1 MNLVSLGLMLLFVS
15 CAGNPLKSSNKKGFG
30 PLSFSA
36 PYMNYASYHGFVE
49 PGKKADGKYK
59 GKKAFYLYFWVPA
72 VIDEVGVSMVSPAK
86 DKPAKDGFKNAAFS
100 KSFTKDNK
108 SFFDTF
114 IALEKLAIIDGKKI
128 KKGGRVI
135 QELQANDDSSELK
148 ENPSGRKYN
157 SLLRHVSEAGNPI
170 KALTRGVYRVSFT
183 SFRGSVKGS
192 YKAQIGTNIP
202 GVQISDSLEGLHKL
216 VNQ

>member
-1 MNLVSLGLMLLFVS
+1 MNLLSLGLMLLFVS

-36 PYMNYASYHGFVE
+36 PYMNYATYHGFVS
-49 PGKKADGKYK
+49 PGASADGKYK
-59 GKKAFYLYFWVPA
+59 GKKAYYLYFWVPA

-86 DKPAKDGFKNAAFS
+86 DMPSKDGFKNSIFDKAFA
-100 KSFTKDNK
+100 KDNK

-114 IALEKLAIIDGKKI
+114 IALEKLAIIDSKKI
-128 KKGGRVI
+128 KNGGRVL
-135 QELQANDDSSELK
+135 QELTSNDDSGELK
-148 ENPSGRKYN
+148 ANPSGSKYN
-157 SLLRHVSEAGNPI
+157 SLLRHQSVVSNPL
-170 KALTRGVYRVSFT
+170 KALSRGVYRVSFT
-183 SFRGSVKGS
+183 SFRGQVKGS

-202 GVQISDSLEGLHKL
+202 GVKISDSLEGLHKL